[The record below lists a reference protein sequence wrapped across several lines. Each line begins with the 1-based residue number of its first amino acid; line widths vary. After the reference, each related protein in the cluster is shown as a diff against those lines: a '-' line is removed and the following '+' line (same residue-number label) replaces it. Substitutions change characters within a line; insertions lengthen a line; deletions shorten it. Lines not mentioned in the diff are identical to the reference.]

1 MTINEKLECL
11 DSALLRFTEFRRDG
25 KALDFTD
32 EECRAVMAAIDV
44 AASVCELFRERER
57 S

>member
-1 MTINEKLECL
+1 VTINEKLECL